1 MASLYAIQ
9 EELLKLFGEIEAND
23 GEITEEQLDIL
34 NIKEEE
40 LKDKLESYYK
50 AIQSWKADMASC
62 KEEEKRIAST
72 RKKYENR
79 IERLKSV
86 MLETVNTFGADG
98 KNNKFIELPTAR
110 IFTKTSKAVEID
122 EERIA
127 LLINAMIGFITEAY
141 NNGCL
146 YTGEDVDFE
155 GIMQAINANII
166 AEQGPNFKPY
176 TIDDLAILS
185 VDVTYNGSFMTMFT
199 NKEKVLEMIGCLYM
213 NTVVKQNTP
222 KDAFKYTIE
231 VNGPDK
237 ITIAKLVNNQSLQI
251 K

>member
-23 GEITEEQLDIL
+23 GEITEEQLDVL

-62 KEEEKRIAST
+62 KEEEKRIANT

-110 IFTKTSKAVEID
+110 IFTKTSKTVEID

-127 LLINAMIGFITEAY
+127 LLINAIISFITEAY

-155 GIMQAINANII
+155 GIIQAINANVI
-166 AEQGPNFKPY
+166 AEQGPDFKPY
-176 TIDDLAILS
+176 TIDDLSILA
-185 VDVTYNGSFMTMFT
+185 VDVTYNGTFVNMFMS
-199 NKEKVLEMIGCLYM
+199 KEKVLELIASLYI
-213 NTVVKQNTP
+213 NTIVKQNTT
-222 KDAFKYTIE
+222 KEAFKYTIE
-231 VNGPDK
+231 INGPDK

>member
-1 MASLYAIQ
+1 MASLYTIQ
-9 EELLKLFGEIEAND
+9 EELLKLFGEVEAND

-40 LKDKLESYYK
+40 LKDKLESYHK
-50 AIQSWKADMASC
+50 AIQSWKADMAAC
-62 KEEEKRIAST
+62 KEEEKRIYNT

-79 IERLKSV
+79 IERLKNI

-110 IFTKTSKAVEID
+110 IYTKSSKSVEVD
-122 EERIA
+122 EERTA
-127 LLINAMIGFITEAY
+127 LLINAMICFITEAY
-141 NNGCL
+141 NNDCL
-146 YTGEDVDFE
+146 YTGNDVDFA
-155 GIMQAINANII
+155 GILQAVNANVI
-166 AEQGPNFKPY
+166 AEQGSNFKPY
-176 TIDDLAILS
+176 TIEDLAILS

-199 NKEKVLEMIGCLYM
+199 GKEKVLELIASLYI
-213 NTVVKQNTP
+213 NTIVKQNTP
-222 KDAFKYTIE
+222 KEAFKYTIE

-237 ITIAKLVNNQSLQI
+237 ITIAKIVENQSLQI